1 MIDQKSC
8 KIVLTHYAG
17 YMTTNS
23 VKPLYLIV
31 NKIKEYTKKVM
42 KITFFDPSSC

>member
-8 KIVLTHYAG
+8 KIVLTHYVG

-31 NKIKEYTKKVM
+31 NKVKEYT
-42 KITFFDPSSC
+42 